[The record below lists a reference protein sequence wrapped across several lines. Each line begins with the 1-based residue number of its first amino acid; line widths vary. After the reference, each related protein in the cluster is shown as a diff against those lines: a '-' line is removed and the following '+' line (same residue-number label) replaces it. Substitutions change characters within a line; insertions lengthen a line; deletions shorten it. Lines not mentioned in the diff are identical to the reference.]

1 MPIKISR
8 KAVALAI
15 IVLLSIDQVVKII
28 IKTSMT
34 LNESITVLPNWFFI
48 RFIEN
53 PGAAFGLELGGD
65 YGKLLLSLF
74 RIFAVFAIAW
84 YIQSLAKKR
93 APNGVLIGF
102 TLIISGALGNIID
115 SAFYG
120 LFFSASTYGT
130 VAQFLPEAG
139 GYAGFLHGHV
149 VDMLYFP
156 IIDGTYPSWIPYIGG
171 DEFTFFS
178 PIFNIA
184 DSYITIGVI
193 YLLLFQRKFFNDKPL
208 DTYSK
213 SFREVKTEEEST
225 TSK

>member
-1 MPIKISR
+1 MSLKISH
-8 KAVALAI
+8 KAVAFAVI
-15 IVLLSIDQVVKII
+15 ILLSIDQVVKVIV
-28 IKTSMT
+28 KTSMT
-34 LNESITVLPNWFFI
+34 LNESITVLPDWFFI

-74 RIFAVFAIAW
+74 RIVAVCAMSW
-84 YIQSLAKKR
+84 YIHTLVKKR
-93 APNGVLIGF
+93 APKGVILGF
-102 TLIISGALGNIID
+102 AMILAGALGNIID

-120 LFFSASTYGT
+120 MIFSESTYGT
-130 VAQFLPEAG
+130 VAQFLPEGG

-156 IIDGTYPSWIPYIGG
+156 ILSSTYPSWIPYIGG
-171 DEFTFFS
+171 EHFTFFS

-193 YLLLFQRKFFNDKPL
+193 YMILFQRKFFN
-208 DTYSK
+208 
-213 SFREVKTEEEST
+213 EET
-225 TSK
+225 K